1 MAAAEDEELPFFVE
15 ALFPFVGTDASSLSF
30 ERGDVIQVLN
40 RLPSGWWDGLL
51 DAERGWFPSN
61 YVRRIL
67 EAEAEEALTRR
78 DMERQHAE
86 MQIQQQQQQQQHL
99 AHQQAQ
105 SQPQRA
111 HPQDQYGHHT
121 QSAYWDDRATPAQ
134 DYWVP
139 EVTDNGQVRSI
150 DSMRRHP
157 GSLSHRLI
165 CRFTTSIH

>member
-30 ERGDVIQVLN
+30 QRGDVIQVLN

-51 DAERGWFPSN
+51 DDDRGWFPSN

-78 DMERQHAE
+78 EMERQHAE
-86 MQIQQQQQQQQHL
+86 MQQQQL
-99 AHQQAQ
+99 LVHQQSQNHGQ
-105 SQPQRA
+105 SQRT
-111 HPQDQYGHHT
+111 HVQDQYGHHN
-121 QSAYWDDRATPAQ
+121 QNAYWDDRATPAQ

-150 DSMRRHP
+150 DSMRRQ
-157 GSLSHRLI
+157 SRLTI
-165 CRFTTSIH
+165 APADV

>member
-30 ERGDVIQVLN
+30 QRGDVIQVLN
-40 RLPSGWWDGLL
+40 MLPSGWWDGLL
-51 DAERGWFPSN
+51 DDDRGWFPSN

-67 EAEAEEALTRR
+67 EAEAEEALARR
-78 DMERQHAE
+78 ELERHRAE
-86 MQIQQQQQQQQHL
+86 MQQQQQQQQQQQLL

-105 SQPQRA
+105 SHGQPQRTHA
-111 HPQDQYGHHT
+111 QDQYGHHT
-121 QSAYWDDRATPAQ
+121 QNTYWDDRATPAQ

-150 DSMRRHP
+150 DTVC
-157 GSLSHRLI
+157 GDYRL
-165 CRFTTSIH
+165 TVGLADL